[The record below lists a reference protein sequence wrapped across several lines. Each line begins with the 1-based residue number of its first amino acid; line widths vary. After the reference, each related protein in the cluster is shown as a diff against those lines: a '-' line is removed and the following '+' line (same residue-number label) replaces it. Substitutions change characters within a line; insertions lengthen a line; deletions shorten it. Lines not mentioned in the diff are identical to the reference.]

1 MVYVCTT
8 AEYNRL
14 LHSVYT
20 IASRSVICTV
30 PYQANS
36 VVVILVCLITQ
47 VKQRLGRL
55 VLEWVSIFTSLVRIQ
70 LNFILLWFCIGLHTS
85 VQYSV
90 QYSVQ
95 TSLQYSAQ
103 ISIQYSVQTS
113 VQYSVQTSEQTSVQ
127 YSVQTSVQTNVQYSV
142 QTSVRTSVQTSVQY
156 SVQTSVQTSVQY
168 SV

>member
-1 MVYVCTT
+1 MTFRIKNYTLYKYRSCVYANVGWTQSVPLHFSLSPSPCVFVHKQQVQLCTMVYVCTT

-70 LNFILLWFCIGLHTS
+70 LNFILLRFCNL
-85 VQYSV
+85 Y
-90 QYSVQ
+90 
-95 TSLQYSAQ
+95 
-103 ISIQYSVQTS
+103 
-113 VQYSVQTSEQTSVQ
+113 
-127 YSVQTSVQTNVQYSV
+127 
-142 QTSVRTSVQTSVQY
+142 
-156 SVQTSVQTSVQY
+156 
-168 SV
+168 